1 MHKTNWWQYLF
12 SPLLFFVIF
21 KFKIIGDES
30 FSSLILF
37 TWLFSITIDD
47 KIDDWWQQNMS
58 KIVIKYCHKIVTIGD
73 ESFSSPILFT
83 LLFLSNYLWQKIC
96 YNGDEIFCHK
106 LVTIGD
112 KLLFSHMLFTWS
124 FFNNYLWRNS

>member
-1 MHKTNWWQYLF
+1 MIKINWWQYFF
-12 SPLLFFVIF
+12 SHLLFFIIF

-73 ESFSSPILFT
+73 ESFSSLILFT
-83 LLFLSNYLWQKIC
+83 YYFWTTICDKKYVIMVMKYFVIKSHYRWRFFFLP
-96 YNGDEIFCHK
+96 
-106 LVTIGD
+106 
-112 KLLFSHMLFTWS
+112 MLFTWS
-124 FFNNYLWRNS
+124 FFINYLWRNG